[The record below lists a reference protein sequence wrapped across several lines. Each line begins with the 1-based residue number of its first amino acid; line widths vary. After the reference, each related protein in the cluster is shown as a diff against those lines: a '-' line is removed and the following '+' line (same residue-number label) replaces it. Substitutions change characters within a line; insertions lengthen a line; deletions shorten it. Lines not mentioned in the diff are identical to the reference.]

1 MPYFGLTDQLIIL
14 FCFVV
19 IMIGNQL
26 SPNVLLFLCNTIG
39 QLCQGG
45 LGCSSCTVTLSQT
58 NFAFFALE
66 VLGQFLCKKLVN
78 IYIFCL
84 NNTVLLVTIDL
95 FTTGED
101 LFVNYMMNICR
112 FW

>member
-26 SPNVLLFLCNTIG
+26 SPNVLLFLCNAIG

-45 LGCSSCTVTLSQT
+45 LGYSSCTVTVSQT

-101 LFVNYMMNICR
+101 LFVNYMMNIIL
-112 FW
+112 

>member
-26 SPNVLLFLCNTIG
+26 SPNVLLFLFNTIC

-45 LGCSSCTVTLSQT
+45 LGYSSCTVTLSQT

-78 IYIFCL
+78 IYIYFL
-84 NNTVLLVTIDL
+84 
-95 FTTGED
+95 E
-101 LFVNYMMNICR
+101 
-112 FW
+112 

>member
-26 SPNVLLFLCNTIG
+26 SPNVLLFLCNAIG

-45 LGCSSCTVTLSQT
+45 LGYSSCTVTLSQT
-58 NFAFFALE
+58 RGISTGFVQEACKYIYFLLE
-66 VLGQFLCKKLVN
+66 
-78 IYIFCL
+78 
-84 NNTVLLVTIDL
+84 
-95 FTTGED
+95 
-101 LFVNYMMNICR
+101 
-112 FW
+112 

>member
-1 MPYFGLTDQLIIL
+1 MPYFGLTDQLVIL

-45 LGCSSCTVTLSQT
+45 LGYSSCTVTLSQT
-58 NFAFFALE
+58 NFALFALE
-66 VLGQFLCKKLVN
+66 VLVQFLCKKLVN

-84 NNTVLLVTIDL
+84 NNTL
-95 FTTGED
+95 
-101 LFVNYMMNICR
+101 
-112 FW
+112 

>member
-1 MPYFGLTDQLIIL
+1 
-14 FCFVV
+14 
-19 IMIGNQL
+19 MIGNQL
-26 SPNVLLFLCNTIG
+26 SLNVLLFLCNTIG

-45 LGCSSCTVTLSQT
+45 LGYSSCTVTLSQI
-58 NFAFFALE
+58 NFVFFCSRGIRTVFRE
-66 VLGQFLCKKLVN
+66 KLVN

-101 LFVNYMMNICR
+101 LFVNYVMNICR

>member
-1 MPYFGLTDQLIIL
+1 
-14 FCFVV
+14 
-19 IMIGNQL
+19 MIGNQL

-45 LGCSSCTVTLSQT
+45 LGYSSCTVTLSQT

-78 IYIFCL
+78 IYIYIFL
-84 NNTVLLVTIDL
+84 NNTVLLVAIDL